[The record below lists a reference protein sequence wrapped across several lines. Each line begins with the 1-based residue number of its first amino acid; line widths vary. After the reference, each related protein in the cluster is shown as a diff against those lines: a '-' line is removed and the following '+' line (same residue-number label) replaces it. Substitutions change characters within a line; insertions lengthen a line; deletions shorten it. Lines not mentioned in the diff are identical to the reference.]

1 MTKNDGI
8 GLERRDGINVSHDVM
23 FIEAN
28 LRHAF
33 CVLVAPSPCVG
44 ARICTGPFR
53 LFRIRKGSA
62 RGFPS
67 DNPETRHFVSHRDLL
82 QEIKGPVDHL
92 NRLKTK
98 CLTSSVSFW
107 PQPLC
112 CRHGRQ

>member
-8 GLERRDGINVSHDVM
+8 GLEYRACVDVSHDVL

-33 CVLVAPSPCVG
+33 CVLVVLSPCVG

-67 DNPETRHFVSHRDLL
+67 DNPETRHFVSHRDLR
-82 QEIKGPVDHL
+82 QEIKGPAANL
-92 NRLKTK
+92 NRLETK
-98 CLTSSVSFW
+98 CLTFSVSFW
-107 PQPLC
+107 QQPLS
-112 CRHGRQ
+112 RHHGR